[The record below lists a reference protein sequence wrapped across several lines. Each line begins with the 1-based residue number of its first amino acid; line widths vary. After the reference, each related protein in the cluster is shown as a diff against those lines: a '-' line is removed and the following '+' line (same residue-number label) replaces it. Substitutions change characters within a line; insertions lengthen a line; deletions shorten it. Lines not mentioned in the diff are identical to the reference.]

1 MKILVISNLYPPNVV
16 GGYERLCFQV
26 ASALAERG
34 HEIHVLTS
42 DYGGRAQ
49 SWPGQSVDRSLK
61 MLADNRDIYARFEA
75 GPAERAAVNA
85 HNIETVTRTVARVAP
100 DVIFVWNLFFFDASL
115 QEALARTPTPSV
127 FFLTDNWLIAA
138 RRPDRIGDFFQRHV
152 HGREPF
158 IPAETKPETVLSH
171 TAIYGAEFVRQLYHS
186 CGFAFRDEYVVH
198 NGVSPP
204 VRDESL
210 TLDRSTLIRP
220 GELRLL
226 FAGRLVDI
234 KGPQDCVAALPLI
247 QRAVGPDL
255 RVTLSLVGDTT
266 DAVFR
271 DRLVRQIDESGCS
284 EAITLSPPVS
294 EQELTDL
301 FNAHDVYLFPSH
313 YEPFALTLILALAA
327 GIPVVA
333 SGAGGNPEIV
343 LPGRTGMLYETGDV
357 NGLAS
362 AVAALAEA
370 PHLRQRLSERGMR
383 FGRRFT
389 FTRMVERIEQV
400 LASQSAG
407 GQRAA

>member
-1 MKILVISNLYPPNVV
+1 MRILVISNLYPPNVV

-42 DYGGRAQ
+42 DFGGREQ
-49 SWPGQSVDRSLK
+49 SWPGQSIDRSLRL
-61 MLADNRDIYARFEA
+61 LADSRDIYAPFEA
-75 GPAERAAVNA
+75 APAERASINA
-85 HNIETVTRTVARVAP
+85 HNIEAVTRTVARVAP
-100 DVIFVWNLFFFDASL
+100 DVIFVWNLYFFDASL
-115 QEALARTPTPSV
+115 QEALARAPAPSV

-158 IPAETKPETVLSH
+158 IPSDTQPEQVLPH
-171 TAIYGAEFVRQLYHS
+171 TAIYGADFVRQLYHS
-186 CGFAFRDEYVVH
+186 CGFAFQDEFVVH

-210 TLDRSTLIRP
+210 ALDRSALVRP

-255 RVTLSLVGDTT
+255 RVTLTLVGDRT
-266 DAVFR
+266 DAAFHE
-271 DRLVRQIDESGCS
+271 RLERQIGESGCAD
-284 EAITLSPPVS
+284 AIRLAPPVS
-294 EQELTDL
+294 EHELTDL

-313 YEPFALTLILALAA
+313 YEPFALTLILAMAA

-333 SGAGGNPEIV
+333 SSAGGNPEIV
-343 LPGRTGMLYETGDV
+343 LPGRTGMLYEKGDV

-362 AVAALAEA
+362 AVAALAET
-370 PHLRQRLSERGMR
+370 PHLRQKLAERGMR

-389 FTRMVERIEQV
+389 FARMVERIEQV
-400 LASQSAG
+400 LSAKAG
-407 GQRAA
+407 SRRAA